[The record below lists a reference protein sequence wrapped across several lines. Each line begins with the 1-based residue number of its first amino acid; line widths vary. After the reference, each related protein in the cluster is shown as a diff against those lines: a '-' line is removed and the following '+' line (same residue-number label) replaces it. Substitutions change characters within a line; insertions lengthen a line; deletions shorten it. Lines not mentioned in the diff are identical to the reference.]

1 MDETEAHSPGER
13 QRADAPGGKPDAS
26 DSPWATLDARETY
39 SNPWLTVTEY
49 TVLRPDGTRG
59 IYGVVDPG
67 DNVTILALDAEER
80 IHLLGE
86 FRYPL
91 QRWQWLLPGG
101 KVEQGEDPL
110 PAAQRELEEE
120 TGVWADEWLT
130 LGSYAL
136 TSGISSQVTHL
147 YLARDLRQ
155 GEARPEG
162 TELQLRSRLISLD
175 EAYAAC
181 LSGEISEATSALAIW
196 RAWSLLRGDT
206 APDISPR

>member
-1 MDETEAHSPGER
+1 MDETPRDSLGER

-26 DSPWATLDARETY
+26 GSPWATLDARETY
-39 SNPWLTVTEY
+39 CNPWLTVTEY
-49 TVLRPDGTRG
+49 TVLRPDGTHG

-67 DNVTILALDAEER
+67 DNVTIMALDAEER
-80 IHLLGE
+80 VRLLGE

-101 KVEQGEDPL
+101 KVENGEDPL

-120 TGVWADEWLT
+120 TGVQADEWLP
-130 LGSYAL
+130 LGDYAL

-147 YLARDLRQ
+147 YLARSLRQ

-162 TELQLRSRLISLD
+162 TELKMRTRLISLD

-196 RAWSLLRGDT
+196 RAWAMLRGDN
-206 APDISPR
+206 ASDSSLR

>member
-1 MDETEAHSPGER
+1 MDRSAHEQDYAG
-13 QRADAPGGKPDAS
+13 APGGKPDAPS
-26 DSPWATLDARETY
+26 SPWRTLAARETY
-39 SNPWLTVTEY
+39 ANPWLTVTEY
-49 TVLRPDGTRG
+49 TVLRPDGTHG

-67 DNVTILALDAEER
+67 DNVTIAAIDEQER
-80 IHLLGE
+80 IRLLGE

-101 KVEQGEDPL
+101 KVEHGEDPL
-110 PAAQRELEEE
+110 PAAQRELAEE
-120 TGVWADEWLT
+120 TGVQAKEWQS

-147 YLARDLRQ
+147 FLARDLEQ

-162 TELQLRSRLISLD
+162 TELWLRARLLPLR

-181 LSGEISEATSALAIW
+181 LDGEITEATSVLAIW
-196 RAWSLLRGDT
+196 RAWHALRGT
-206 APDISPR
+206 TSVE

>member
-1 MDETEAHSPGER
+1 MAGTQHDPPRG
-13 QRADAPGGKPDAS
+13 QQQADAPGGKPDAP
-26 DSPWATLDARETY
+26 DSPWSTLDTRETY
-39 SNPWLTVTEY
+39 TNPWLTVTEY
-49 TVLRPDGTRG
+49 TVLRPDGMHG

-67 DNVTILALDAEER
+67 DNVTIAALDAEER
-80 IHLLGE
+80 IQMLGE

-101 KVEQGEDPL
+101 KVEHGEDPL
-110 PAAQRELEEE
+110 LAAQRELAEE
-120 TGVWADEWLT
+120 TGVWADDWQP

-136 TSGISSQVTHL
+136 SSGISSQMSHL
-147 YLARDLRQ
+147 FLARSLHQ

-162 TELQLRSRLISLD
+162 TELHLRTRLMSLR

-196 RAWSLLRGDT
+196 RAWFVLHDS
-206 APDISPR
+206 A